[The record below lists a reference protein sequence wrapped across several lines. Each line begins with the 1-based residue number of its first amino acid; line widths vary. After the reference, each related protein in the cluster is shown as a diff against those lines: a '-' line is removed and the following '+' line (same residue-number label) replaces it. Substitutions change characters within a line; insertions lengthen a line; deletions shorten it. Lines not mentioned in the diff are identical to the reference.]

1 MKMIGIIVVVAP
13 SRGIGVIQK
22 MFVFFCEI
30 LIGGIILSEPEAVVR
45 KELRDEYR

>member
-1 MKMIGIIVVVAP
+1 MMKRVSIIVV
-13 SRGIGVIQK
+13 VIQK